1 VTSELGI
8 GTEIKIFLP
17 IAQAPRSFV
26 NEIDATKYS
35 KIIILDDDPGFHE
48 VWYRKLLDFKKKLNH
63 FIQSRKS

>member
-1 VTSELGI
+1 MTSELGI

-48 VWYRKLLDFKKKLNH
+48 V
-63 FIQSRKS
+63 